1 MGHETSQIPRLLVIG
16 IGNAYRGDDAA
27 GLAAARRIR
36 DRTPKYCSVLEH
48 TGDGASL
55 IELWTGAERA
65 IVIDA
70 MRSGDEPGTVTRF
83 DATLRPL
90 PAAIFRNS
98 THMFSLPEAI
108 ELSRALQQLPG
119 QLIVYG
125 VEAQD
130 FEAGAN
136 LSPAIDFA
144 LGTVVQ
150 RVLQELSEKHLCSQ
164 M

>member
-1 MGHETSQIPRLLVIG
+1 MGHGTSQIPRVLVIG
-16 IGNAYRGDDAA
+16 IGNDYRGDDAA

-55 IELWTGAERA
+55 IELWTGVERVV
-65 IVIDA
+65 VIDA
-70 MRSGDEPGTVTRF
+70 MRSDNDPGTVIRF

-90 PAAIFRNS
+90 PAAIFHNS
-98 THMFSLPEAI
+98 SHTFSLPEAI
-108 ELSRALQQLPG
+108 ELSRALKQLPG

-125 VEAQD
+125 VEARD

-136 LSPAIDFA
+136 LSSVIDSA
-144 LGTVVQ
+144 LETVVQ
-150 RVLQELSEKHLCSQ
+150 RVWQELSQKQIGSQ
-164 M
+164 I